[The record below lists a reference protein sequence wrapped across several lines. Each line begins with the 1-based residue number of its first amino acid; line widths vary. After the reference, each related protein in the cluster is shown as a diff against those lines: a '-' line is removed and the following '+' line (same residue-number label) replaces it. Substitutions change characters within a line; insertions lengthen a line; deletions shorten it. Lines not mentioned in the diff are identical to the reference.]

1 MQPHESSQPN
11 ESAEANA
18 GSQADPPTQHHGGAR
33 PPGPAR
39 VVLVTGGGTGIGR
52 AVASRFAADGADVIV
67 TGRRPGPLAETVAC
81 FSDRIRAVTCDGAEP
96 DQVERLLEQLPP
108 RVDVLVN
115 NAGGIADSPAGD
127 PGPDAPAGKR
137 LAALAAEWNADLA
150 ANLLTAVLTTA
161 AVADR
166 LADNGS
172 VISIGSIA
180 AVKGSGSYGA
190 AKAALATWN
199 LSVAGDL
206 GGRGITANVI
216 APGYIASTEFFG
228 DRMTSE
234 RRDQLVAATMN
245 HRVGQPD
252 DIAETAHFLAGSG
265 ARHLTGQVIHVN
277 GGAYSTR

>member
-1 MQPHESSQPN
+1 M
-11 ESAEANA
+11 
-18 GSQADPPTQHHGGAR
+18 
-33 PPGPAR
+33 
-39 VVLVTGGGTGIGR
+39 
-52 AVASRFAADGADVIV
+52 
-67 TGRRPGPLAETVAC
+67 
-81 FSDRIRAVTCDGAEP
+81 
-96 DQVERLLEQLPP
+96 
-108 RVDVLVN
+108 
-115 NAGGIADSPAGD
+115 
-127 PGPDAPAGKR
+127 
-137 LAALAAEWNADLA
+137 
-150 ANLLTAVLTTA
+150 
-161 AVADR
+161 
-166 LADNGS
+166 
-172 VISIGSIA
+172 ISIGSIA

-234 RRDQLVAATMN
+234 RRDRLVAATMN